1 MTSPF
6 GERLAEACERVKAPV
21 VVGLDPHLGR
31 LPRPLRRTY
40 EGLTGPDHR
49 VAAARAVR
57 LFNSVV
63 IEAIQGLVPAIK
75 PQLAF
80 YEALGAPGWAA
91 LEETCIRARQAGLL
105 VIADGKRGDISSTAR
120 AYAQAILAPDG
131 PLAADA
137 LTVNPWMGLDTID
150 PYLPLVRE
158 HGRGLFLLVRTT
170 NPGSGELQ
178 LHGEPRA
185 AWRVAEGIRERNAT
199 LCAELGGSLGP
210 LGAVVGALSPEDA
223 GSLRAAMPRSWFLVP
238 GVGAQGG
245 SMADAVAGARGD
257 GLGAAV
263 TSSRAVIFGP
273 ECELEH
279 CTMADLGAAVGRR
292 AHRLVEGVREA
303 LDSRA

>member
-1 MTSPF
+1 MTPPF
-6 GERLAEACERVKAPV
+6 GERLAEACERVQAPV

-31 LPRPLRRTY
+31 LPLPLRRTY
-40 EGLTGPDHR
+40 EGLSGPDLR

-57 LFNSVV
+57 LFNSVI
-63 IEAIQGLVPAIK
+63 IEAITGLVPAVK

-91 LEETCIRARQAGLL
+91 LEETCIRAREAGLL

-120 AYAQAILAPDG
+120 AYAEAILHPDG

-137 LTVNPWMGLDTID
+137 LTVNPWMGLDTVD

-170 NPGSGELQ
+170 NPGSAELQ

-185 AWRVAEGIRERNAT
+185 AWRVASGIAERNAA
-199 LCAELGGSLGP
+199 LQRELGGSLGP

-223 GSLRAAMPRSWFLVP
+223 ASLRATMPASWFLVP

-245 SMADAVAGARGD
+245 SMEDAVAGARAD

-279 CTMADLGAAVGRR
+279 ATMADVGAAVARR
-292 AHRLVEGVREA
+292 ANLLAQGVREA
-303 LDSRA
+303 LEARA

>member
-1 MTSPF
+1 MTIGF
-6 GERLAEACERVKAPV
+6 GERFAAASGRLNAPV
-21 VVGLDPHLGR
+21 IVGLDPHLHR
-31 LPRPLRRTY
+31 LPKMLRRTY
-40 EGLTGPDHR
+40 EGLTGADHR

-63 IEAIQGLVPAIK
+63 LEAIAGTVPAIK

-91 LEETCIRARQAGLL
+91 LEETCLRARELDIL
-105 VIADGKRGDISSTAR
+105 VIADGKRGDISSTAA
-120 AYAQAILAPDG
+120 AYAQAVLHPDG

-137 LTVNPWMGLDTID
+137 LTVNPWMGMDTVD
-150 PYLPLVRE
+150 PYLPLVKE

-170 NPGSGELQ
+170 NPGSAQLQ
-178 LHGEPRA
+178 LHGTPAA
-185 AWRVAEGIRERNAT
+185 AWKVADAI
-199 LCAELGGSLGP
+199 AELNADLGGELGP
-210 LGAVVGALSPEDA
+210 IGAVVGALSPTDAED
-223 GSLRAAMPRSWFLVP
+223 LRSHMPAAWFLVP

-245 SMADAVAGARGD
+245 SFSDAVAGARTD

-279 CTMADLGAAVGRR
+279 GSMADVGAAVGAR
-292 AHRLVEGVREA
+292 ARLLVDGVRKA
-303 LDSRA
+303 LGAEPA